1 MFILKLNC
9 SICLFSW
16 IWCSDGFIRL

>member
-9 SICLFSW
+9 SICLVSW